1 MGDELSEPPQQ
12 LILDDAIFPRLS
24 AVDSYGNVVVGL
36 RCNIKVISRTAESK
50 VVKLPDSGEGKVIAG
65 LAVDK
70 NNNVYVVRWLTTR
83 TENSDVEC
91 YCYVLNV
98 LDENFNVKH
107 DFRLDFLQDASLGY
121 VAVEIAINRNNNI
134 IMMKGFDSNVCDNV
148 GQLKHK
154 FESHDI
160 DIGVIMLGISNKDEI
175 MIPSY
180 VTSTPKMEI

>member
-1 MGDELSEPPQQ
+1 LSVFRNQ
-12 LILDDAIFPRLS
+12 RKNTY
-24 AVDSYGNVVVGL
+24 SY
-36 RCNIKVISRTAESK
+36 
-50 VVKLPDSGEGKVIAG
+50 
-65 LAVDK
+65 
-70 NNNVYVVRWLTTR
+70 
-83 TENSDVEC
+83 
-91 YCYVLNV
+91 LNYY
-98 LDENFNVKH
+98 VKH

-134 IMMKGFDSNVCDNV
+134 IMMKGGDSNVCDNV
-148 GQLKHK
+148 DQLKHK

>member
-1 MGDELSEPPQQ
+1 M
-12 LILDDAIFPRLS
+12 
-24 AVDSYGNVVVGL
+24 
-36 RCNIKVISRTAESK
+36 ISRTAESK

-98 LDENFNVKH
+98 LDEKFNVKH
-107 DFRLDFLQDASLGY
+107 DFRLDFLEDASLGY

-134 IMMKGFDSNVCDNV
+134 IMMKGGDSNVCDNV

-175 MIPSY
+175 MIPSCDGTAVDFY
-180 VTSTPKMEI
+180 SEDGNLKSTRRSRRPWSGILLCHSQNNCLNLCQ